1 MATKYKKWAKKR
13 VHYRGLSHHSSQTS
27 KKQWGQN
34 FELCRGHLGGKTD
47 SVGGHLRGK
56 LTKMSLKSAKQ
67 SIFRHASKKRTH
79 DGAEN
84 SQN

>member
-47 SVGGHLRGK
+47 SVGGHLGQTYK
-56 LTKMSLKSAKQ
+56 NVFKIGLTVN
-67 SIFRHASKKRTH
+67 F
-79 DGAEN
+79 
-84 SQN
+84 